1 MNPTNPI
8 NHGSDK
14 LSAYLHIPFCEKK
27 CIYCDFYSIENL
39 SQRADFVDLL
49 LREIDLKLIARPE
62 LEGRELQTIFFG
74 GGTPSL
80 LEPRELEQII
90 RKLESHFKI
99 ASDVEFTLECN
110 PGTVTLEKLR
120 G

>member
-1 MNPTNPI
+1 MN
-8 NHGSDK
+8 HSSDE

-62 LEGRELQTIFFG
+62 LAGRPLHTIFFG

-80 LEPRELEQII
+80 LEPQELERII
-90 RKLESHFKI
+90 RKLETHFSI
-99 ASDVEFTLECN
+99 AADCEF
-110 PGTVTLEKLR
+110 
-120 G
+120 

>member
-1 MNPTNPI
+1 MDYPINPI
-8 NHGSDK
+8 NPMNHGSDNS

-27 CIYCDFYSIENL
+27 CIYCAFYSIENL

-49 LREIDLKLIARPE
+49 LREIDLKLMARPE
-62 LEGRELQTIFFG
+62 IHDRPLHTIFFG

-90 RKLESHFKI
+90 RKLESHFSI
-99 ASDVEFTLECN
+99 ASDCEFTLECN
-110 PGTVTLEKLR
+110 PGT
-120 G
+120 